1 MKDNIVASLELEK
14 GFANKFQSYLV
25 AEVKKRLK
33 ASISSI
39 TESIEVALQT
49 MVKTKLS
56 EAPEVQS
63 LAGGKLR
70 YQLGLVDGAA
80 RISSIINIWADSI
93 EVTYVAKMG
102 SLGGITINM
111 RRNNYSDVISVPE
124 AVFVTEKGV
133 KLEWLR
139 WLLLEGDKRIVSNY
153 FFKKSSRGRAGGG
166 IMAERQNASWGVP
179 SQFAGTENN
188 NFATRALETIN
199 DEIDVLVRREIVK
212 VL

>member
-1 MKDNIVASLELEK
+1 
-14 GFANKFQSYLV
+14 
-25 AEVKKRLK
+25 
-33 ASISSI
+33 
-39 TESIEVALQT
+39 
-49 MVKTKLS
+49 
-56 EAPEVQS
+56 
-63 LAGGKLR
+63 
-70 YQLGLVDGAA
+70 
-80 RISSIINIWADSI
+80 
-93 EVTYVAKMG
+93 
-102 SLGGITINM
+102 M
-111 RRNNYSDVISVPE
+111 RRNDYSDVISVPE